1 MWLSHTFANEA
12 FDDAVIPSRYE
23 SVLGVREQ
31 ALIAL
36 RRKDRAWVKS
46 HKSGLDTFGPWD
58 KRAVLFASQILSGD
72 ERNVWLRIAKARGS
86 FLEQILADH
95 LLAR

>member
-72 ERNVWLRIAKARGS
+72 ERKC
-86 FLEQILADH
+86 LAEDREG
-95 LLAR
+95 AGKFPRANPR